1 MASRVGRRNFVGG
14 MAGMAL
20 AAGLPMP
27 AIAQGKPIRI
37 GLLTVKTGPLAQGG
51 IQMEQGTNLY
61 LKDANGMMA
70 GRKVELIVGDT
81 GGNPAG
87 AKTKAQ
93 ELIERDNVDLIFGP
107 LAAFELLAIS
117 DYVASKKVPILSLA
131 AAEDMTQR
139 KPNPYFVRASATA
152 AQAMQPLGDY
162 AAKELKYKT
171 AMTIVEDFAFGY
183 EQMGGFQRVF
193 EDNGGRVTKKLWPPI
208 VTPDYTPYLVQ
219 LAGVDVIVQGFAG
232 SNPLKFLKQYKDAG
246 LRLPLIGGETAGD
259 DALLKSFGD
268 EAIGMITA
276 SPYTADLDTPS
287 NQKFVAGM
295 LRDYEN
301 LPGLY
306 AAGLYINGMV
316 VAAALEATGGK
327 TDDRDALIKALRAVS
342 LTDTPRGPF
351 HFDHFG
357 NVVGTIYVRRCE
369 RKNDKLVNTTI
380 KTYPSVS
387 QFWTYDEKWFLAQ
400 PVYSRDYPPL
410 KA

>member
-1 MASRVGRRNFVGG
+1 MTLRVERRKLLSGT
-14 MAGMAL
+14 AAAAL
-20 AAGLPMP
+20 VANLPLP
-27 AIAQGKPIRI
+27 AIAQAKPIKI

-51 IQMEQGTNLY
+51 IQMEQGTRLF
-61 LKDANGMMA
+61 LKNSGDKLA
-70 GRKVELIVGDT
+70 GRATELIVADT

-93 ELIERDNVDLIFGP
+93 ELIERDNVDMIFGP

-171 AMTIVEDFAFGY
+171 AITIVEDFAFGY

-193 EDNGGRVTKKLWPPI
+193 EDAGGRVKAKLWPPI
-208 VTPDYTPYLVQ
+208 VTPDYTPYLAQ
-219 LAGVDVIVQGFAG
+219 LSDVDVIVQGFAG
-232 SNPLKFLKQYKDAG
+232 SNPLKFMKQYKDAG
-246 LRLPLIGGETAGD
+246 LILPVIGGETAGD

-268 EAIGMITA
+268 EAIGMISA
-276 SPYTADLDTPS
+276 SPYTVDLDTPS

-316 VAAALEATGGK
+316 ADAALQKTGGK
-327 TDDRDALIKALRAVS
+327 ADDRDALIKALREVA

-357 NVVGTIYVRRCE
+357 NVVGDIFIRRCE
-369 RKNDKLVNTTI
+369 RMGGKFVNTTI
-380 KTYPSVS
+380 KTYNNVG

-410 KA
+410 KS

>member
-1 MASRVGRRNFVGG
+1 MTLRVGRRKLLGG
-14 MAGMAL
+14 TAAAAL
-20 AAGLPMP
+20 VANLPMP
-27 AIAQGKPIRI
+27 ALAQGRPIKI

-51 IQMEQGTNLY
+51 IQMEQGTRLF
-61 LKDANGMMA
+61 LKDSGDKLA
-70 GRKVELIVGDT
+70 GRATELVVADT

-93 ELIERDNVDLIFGP
+93 ELIERDNVDMIFGP

-162 AAKELKYKT
+162 AAKELKYNT
-171 AMTIVEDFAFGY
+171 AITIVEDFAFGY

-193 EDNGGRVTKKLWPPI
+193 EDAGGRVKAKLWPPI
-208 VTPDYTPYLVQ
+208 VTPDYTPYLAQ
-219 LAGVDVIVQGFAG
+219 LSGVDVIVQGFAG
-232 SNPLKFLKQYKDAG
+232 SNPLKFMKQYKDAG
-246 LRLPLIGGETAGD
+246 LTLPVIGGETAGD

-268 EAIGMITA
+268 EAIGMISA

-316 VAAALEATGGK
+316 ADAALQKTGGK
-327 TDDRDALIKALRAVS
+327 ADDRDALIKALREVA

-351 HFDHFG
+351 HFDHLG
-357 NVVGTIYVRRCE
+357 NVVGNIFIRQCE
-369 RKNDKLVNTTI
+369 RKRDKLVNTTI
-380 KTYPSVS
+380 KTYNDVG

-410 KA
+410 KS

>member
-246 LRLPLIGGETAGD
+246 LKLPLIGGETAGD

-287 NQKFVAGM
+287 NRKFVAGM

-316 VAAALEATGGK
+316 GAAALEATGGN
-327 TDDRDALIKALRAVS
+327 TDDKDELIKALRAVS
-342 LTDTPRGPF
+342 LEDTPRGPF
-351 HFDHFG
+351 DFDHFG
-357 NVVGTIYVRRCE
+357 NVVGTIYIRRCE
-369 RKNDKLVNTTI
+369 RKNGKLVNTTI
-380 KTYPSVS
+380 KTYPNVS

>member
-1 MASRVGRRNFVGG
+1 MTLKVGRRKLLGG
-14 MAGMAL
+14 SAAAAL
-20 AAGLPMP
+20 VANLPMP
-27 AIAQGKPIRI
+27 ALAEAGPIKI

-51 IQMEQGTNLY
+51 IQMEQGTRLF
-61 LKDANGMMA
+61 LKDSGDKLA
-70 GRKVELIVGDT
+70 GRATELIVADT

-93 ELIERDNVDLIFGP
+93 ELIERDNVDMIFGP

-152 AQAMQPLGDY
+152 AQAMQPLGEY
-162 AAKELKYKT
+162 VAKELKYKT

-193 EDNGGRVTKKLWPPI
+193 EDAGGRVKAKLWPPI
-208 VTPDYTPYLVQ
+208 VTPDYTPYLAQ
-219 LAGVDVIVQGFAG
+219 LSGADVIVQGFAG
-232 SNPLKFLKQYKDAG
+232 SNPLKFMKQYKDTG
-246 LRLPLIGGETAGD
+246 LTLPVIGGETAGD

-268 EAIGMITA
+268 EAVGMITA
-276 SPYTADLDTPS
+276 SPYTVDLDTPS
-287 NQKFVAGM
+287 NQQFVAGM
-295 LRDYEN
+295 LREYEN

-316 VAAALEATGGK
+316 ADAALQKTGGQA
-327 TDDRDALIKALRAVS
+327 DDRDALIKALRAVA

-357 NVVGTIYVRRCE
+357 NVVGNIFIRRCE
-369 RKNDKLVNTTI
+369 RKDDKLVNTTI
-380 KTYPSVS
+380 KTYNNVG

-410 KA
+410 KS

>member
-1 MASRVGRRNFVGG
+1 MRLGVERRKLLGRT
-14 MAGMAL
+14 AAAAL
-20 AAGLPMP
+20 FANLPLP
-27 AIAQGKPIRI
+27 AIAQANPIKI

-51 IQMEQGTNLY
+51 IQMEQGTRLF
-61 LKDANGMMA
+61 LKDSGDKLA
-70 GRKVELIVGDT
+70 GRATELIVADT

-93 ELIERDNVDLIFGP
+93 ELIERDNVDMIFGP

-139 KPNPYFVRASATA
+139 KANPYFVRASATA

-162 AAKELKYKT
+162 AANDLKYKT
-171 AMTIVEDFAFGY
+171 AMTVVEDFAFGY

-193 EDNGGRVTKKLWPPI
+193 EDAGGRVKAKLWPPI
-208 VTPDYTPYLVQ
+208 VTPDYTPYLAQ
-219 LAGVDVIVQGFAG
+219 LSGVDVIVQGFAG
-232 SNPLKFLKQYKDAG
+232 SNPLKFMKQYKDAG
-246 LRLPLIGGETAGD
+246 LTLPVIGGETAGD

-268 EAIGMITA
+268 EALGMITA

-295 LRDYEN
+295 LREYEN

-316 VAAALEATGGK
+316 ADAALQKTGGK
-327 TDDRDALIKALRAVS
+327 ADDKDALIKALRGVA
-342 LTDTPRGPF
+342 LADTPRGPF

-357 NVVGTIYVRRCE
+357 NVVGNIYIRRCE
-369 RKNDKLVNTTI
+369 RKRGKLVNATI
-380 KTYPSVS
+380 KTYNNVS
-387 QFWTYDEKWFLAQ
+387 QFWTYDEKWFLEQ

-410 KA
+410 KS